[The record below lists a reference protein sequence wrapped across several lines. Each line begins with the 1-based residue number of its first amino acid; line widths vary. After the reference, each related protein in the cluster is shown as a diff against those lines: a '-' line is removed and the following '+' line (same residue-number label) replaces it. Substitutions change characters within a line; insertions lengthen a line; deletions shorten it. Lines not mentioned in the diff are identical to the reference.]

1 MYILSIKSKKYHD
14 IFAKKASAKKIA
26 VDMENFYTPENHMEI
41 EKKNL
46 FTRKNLDRNDLQEIR
61 QALHFGKS
69 NLLQVH

>member
-1 MYILSIKSKKYHD
+1 
-14 IFAKKASAKKIA
+14 
-26 VDMENFYTPENHMEI
+26 MENFYTPENHMEI